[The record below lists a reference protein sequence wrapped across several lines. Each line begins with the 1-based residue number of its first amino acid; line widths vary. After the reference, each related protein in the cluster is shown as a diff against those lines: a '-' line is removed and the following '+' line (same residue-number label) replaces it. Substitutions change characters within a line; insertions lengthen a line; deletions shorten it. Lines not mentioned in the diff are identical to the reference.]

1 MGQEN
6 FIYYL
11 EMKED
16 DTPLA
21 YQKADKFETKRKMPE
36 VPDLSNPGAP
46 KKSAPFIL
54 DDFKGSNA
62 YKGLTP

>member
-1 MGQEN
+1 
-6 FIYYL
+6 
-11 EMKED
+11 MKED